1 MRVTAE
7 RDQRVPSTET
17 TRERASEPRSSSTR
31 LRRAAG
37 AVLVHG
43 LLIALSVA
51 FLFPFYFMTVASFM
65 RTSEIFTI
73 HPRLL
78 PEQWQLD
85 SFRLLFGE
93 VPFARNMLNS
103 LTIAATQTLAI
114 VFFCSMAGF
123 SFAKSRFPGRSG
135 LFVFVLSTMMLP
147 SQLQIIPM
155 YEIMSAL
162 HWRNTYFSIVV
173 PGLVGAF
180 GIFLMKQYID
190 MAVPDEL
197 LDAATIDGSSFA
209 GTYWRIC
216 LPVIQPAVTVLAL
229 LTFVG
234 SWNDFLWPLL
244 MLDQPA
250 AQTVSVALG
259 SLQATSAS
267 MDPIFWTSVIAGTT
281 LSTLPLVIIF
291 LFAQRFFVSGIMSG
305 AFKGGSH

>member
-1 MRVTAE
+1 MSVTAE
-7 RDQRVPSTET
+7 RDQRDLSAEATL
-17 TRERASEPRSSSTR
+17 ERATGPRLTSAR
-31 LRRAAG
+31 LRRVAT
-37 AVLVHG
+37 AVLIHV

-51 FLFPFYFMTVASFM
+51 FIFPFYFMAIASFM

-73 HPRLL
+73 HPHLL
-78 PEQWQLD
+78 PEQWQFD
-85 SFRLLFGE
+85 SFRLLFSE
-93 VPFARNMLNS
+93 VPFVRNMLNS
-103 LTIAATQTLAI
+103 LTIAATQTIGI

-123 SFAKSRFPGRSG
+123 AFAKSRFPGRSG
-135 LFVFVLSTMMLP
+135 LFLFVLATMMMP
-147 SQLQIIPM
+147 SQVQIIPM
-155 YEIMSAL
+155 YEIMTFL

-190 MAVPDEL
+190 MSVPDEL

-209 GTYWRIC
+209 GTYWQIC
-216 LPVIQPAVTVLAL
+216 LPVIQPVIAVVAL

-244 MLDQPA
+244 MLDQPSA
-250 AQTVSVALG
+250 ETVPVALG
-259 SLQATSAS
+259 GLQATSAS

-281 LSTLPLVIIF
+281 LGTLPLVIIF

-305 AFKGGSH
+305 AFKGGSQ